1 MVRTVRA
8 TPQPAVKLTEGEVS
22 EMTIRMPRRTV
33 VRLQRKTE
41 RI

>member
-8 TPQPAVKLTEGEVS
+8 TPQPAVELTEGEVS
-22 EMTIRMPRRTV
+22 KMTIRMPRRTV